1 MTARDTLRLT
11 KPERGPIMESMVSE
25 DLCAVILAGGRSR
38 RMGSNKA
45 LMTIGGRPLIQI
57 VIERALP
64 LTQRILISSDE
75 GEEYRLL
82 GFPVVPDRYRDHGPL
97 AGLHAAMHHEHASLY
112 LALACDLPG
121 VPTPLLEHLVACAEG
136 YDAAIPRSRDGLA
149 HPLCA
154 VYRRSCLSRIED
166 ALEHGARKVIA
177 TFLDGP
183 LRIRWVPHG
192 DGPFDDSDLANINTP
207 GDLQRLRRRMEGETS
222 INSTYGSQLRK

>member
-1 MTARDTLRLT
+1 
-11 KPERGPIMESMVSE
+11 MEPMVNE

-45 LMTIGGRPLIQI
+45 LVTIGGHPLIRI
-57 VIERALP
+57 VIGRALP
-64 LTQRILISSDE
+64 LTRRILISSDE
-75 GEEYRLL
+75 GEAYRFL

-97 AGLHAAMHHEHASLY
+97 AGLHAAMHHEDFPLY
-112 LALACDLPG
+112 LALACDLPN

-154 VYRRSCLSRIED
+154 VYRRSCLPRIED
-166 ALEHGARKVIA
+166 ALEHGARKVID

-183 LRIRWVPHG
+183 LRIRWVTSG
-192 DGPFDDSDLANINTP
+192 EGPFDDSDLANINTP
-207 GDLQRLRRRMEGETS
+207 GDLRRLRRGAEGRTS
-222 INSTYGSQLRK
+222 INSTYSSQLRK

>member
-1 MTARDTLRLT
+1 
-11 KPERGPIMESMVSE
+11 MEPMVNE

-45 LMTIGGRPLIQI
+45 LVTIGGDPLIRI
-57 VIERALP
+57 VIGRALP
-64 LTQRILISSDE
+64 LTRRILISSDE
-75 GEEYRLL
+75 GEAYRFL

-97 AGLHAAMHHEHASLY
+97 AGLHAAMHHEDAPLY
-112 LALACDLPG
+112 LALACDLPS

-154 VYRRSCLSRIED
+154 VYRRSCLPRIED
-166 ALEHGARKVIA
+166 ALEHGARKVID

-183 LRIRWVPHG
+183 LRIRWVTPG
-192 DGPFDDSDLANINTP
+192 EGPFDDSDLANINTP
-207 GDLQRLRRRMEGETS
+207 GDLRRLRRGMEGETS
-222 INSTYGSQLRK
+222 INSTYSSQLRK

>member
-1 MTARDTLRLT
+1 MM
-11 KPERGPIMESMVSE
+11 GSMANE
-25 DLCAVILAGGRSR
+25 DLCAVILAGGKSR

-45 LMTIGGRPLIQI
+45 LVTVDGRSLIRI
-57 VIERALP
+57 VIDRVLP
-64 LTQRILISSDE
+64 LTRRILVSADE
-75 GEEYRLL
+75 EDAYRFL

-97 AGLHAAMHHEHASLY
+97 AGVHAAMHHEEATLY
-112 LALACDLPG
+112 LVLACDLPS
-121 VPTPLLEHLVACAEG
+121 VPTRLLENLVRLAEG
-136 YDAAIPRSRDGLA
+136 YDAAIPRSEGGLA

-154 VYRRSCLSRIED
+154 VYRRSCLPRIEE
-166 ALEHGARKVIA
+166 ALERGARKVIA